1 MTSTDERML
10 KHTNDLLD
18 AVFGAVG
25 ITTKEDDMSFDSIH
39 NAALEPPESR
49 PCEPGEHQ
57 IDNKEFDVVTTE
69 FIQILCEFCDATAG
83 FKMDSKGWE
92 L

>member
-39 NAALEPPESR
+39 NAAL
-49 PCEPGEHQ
+49 
-57 IDNKEFDVVTTE
+57 
-69 FIQILCEFCDATAG
+69 
-83 FKMDSKGWE
+83 
-92 L
+92 